1 MEIYEK
7 ETGSLTK
14 LNEYLTTENLLL
26 LKDYVYTINL
36 NRLVPYLT
44 SDMIKAKQEME
55 EDNIGDAETVDVE
68 KTAVKQTADLLK
80 WDIGK
85 LYTEQ
90 YFDIRMENLHKVL
103 WEVYQEDMGG
113 KNFLEKDNSN
123 QSRNCQD
130 YRISR

>member
-44 SDMIKAKQEME
+44 SDMIKAKQKME

-68 KTAVKQTADLLK
+68 KTAVKQTADL
-80 WDIGK
+80 
-85 LYTEQ
+85 
-90 YFDIRMENLHKVL
+90 
-103 WEVYQEDMGG
+103 
-113 KNFLEKDNSN
+113 
-123 QSRNCQD
+123 
-130 YRISR
+130 